1 MLSITIPEQR
11 LWNEETEL
19 FLTIPQKTLK
29 LEHSL
34 VSLSK
39 WESKWCKPFLDNKRK
54 TKMELMDYVR
64 CMTLTQNVDPV
75 IYYGL
80 TDQNVKDITDY
91 MDAPMTATW
100 FAEDKNK
107 KPSRKVITSEL
118 IYYWMIAN
126 QIPFECEKW
135 HINRLLTLIRVC
147 GEKNKPTKKMSQRDI
162 LARNAKLNAERRAK
176 LGSKG

>member
-39 WESKWCKPFLDNKRK
+39 WESKWCKPFLDDKRK
-54 TKMELMDYVR
+54 TRAELMDYVR

-75 IYYGL
+75 TYYGL

-107 KPSRKVITSEL
+107 KSSRKVITSEL

-162 LARNAKLNAERRAK
+162 LARNAKLNAERRAR